1 MMNLSAVFFGKFS
14 PIFRDLFKM
23 SLEDIHVA

>member
-1 MMNLSAVFFGKFS
+1 MMNLSAVFGKFS

-23 SLEDIHVA
+23 SLEDIIHVA

>member
-1 MMNLSAVFFGKFS
+1 LSAVFFAKFS

-23 SLEDIHVA
+23 SLKEVIHVA